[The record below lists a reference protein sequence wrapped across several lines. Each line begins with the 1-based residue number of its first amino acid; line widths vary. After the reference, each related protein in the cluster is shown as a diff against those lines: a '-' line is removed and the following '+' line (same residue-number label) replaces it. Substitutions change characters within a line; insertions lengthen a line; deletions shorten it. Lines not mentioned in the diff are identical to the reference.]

1 MQIEGFVQTV
11 GGVDLEFRLL
21 GVRAHSRE
29 PLKTENKI
37 LAFIG

>member
-1 MQIEGFVQTV
+1 MEGFVQTM
-11 GGVDLEFRLL
+11 GGIGLEFRLL
-21 GVRAHSRE
+21 GVRAHSRK